1 MGALVGLCVSAAL
14 VAYFLI
20 GYPVLLALLRGRARS
35 PVARDPRFQR
45 PVTVILA
52 VYNGAAFLRKKLES
66 ILELDYPKDLMQILV
81 ISDGST
87 DATEAYAREY
97 ESRGVELIASDHRGK
112 AACLNLAFEKASGEL
127 LFFTDVRQLLDSQAL
142 IHLVSN
148 FADPTVGAATGE
160 MRLLPGGK
168 SPGAEHL
175 DDAEHRDMDLY
186 WRYELWVRGRHSEI
200 DSLFTTTGCIY
211 ALRRELAV
219 PLPEDTLSDD
229 AVLSL
234 AAFRRGYRVV
244 FDPQAIAFDYPAVA
258 GTEFRRRWR
267 NLAGLWQ
274 IHARNLWLFT
284 SANRMRW
291 HFLSHKFGRLALPW
305 VMLAV
310 LAFTFALP
318 HGHPRMVLLSDEA
331 IFGALALADR
341 WIPTWFLLK
350 RLSSPARTFLLMN
363 AASLGAV
370 AVFFLPAQ
378 KFWKVTRAAAPEDHR
393 LPLWP
398 RSSQR

>member
-20 GYPVLLALLRGRARS
+20 GYPVLLALLRGRARA
-35 PVARDPRFQR
+35 PVAKDPRFQR

-97 ESRGVELIASDHRGK
+97 ASRGVELIASDHRGK

-127 LFFTDVRQLLDSQAL
+127 LFLTDVRQLLDSQAL
-142 IHLVSN
+142 AQLVSN

-160 MRLLPGGK
+160 MRLLASGK
-168 SPGAEHL
+168 NA
-175 DDAEHRDMDLY
+175 DAEHRDMDLY
-186 WRYELWVRGRHSEI
+186 WRYELWVRRRHSEI

-211 ALRRELAV
+211 ALRRDLAV
-219 PLPEDTLSDD
+219 PMPEDTLSDD

-258 GTEFRRRWR
+258 GTELRRRWR

-305 VMLAV
+305 LMLAV

-318 HGHPRMVLLSDEA
+318 QGHPRMVLLSDEG
-331 IFGALALADR
+331 IFGLLALADC
-341 WIPTWFLLK
+341 WIPPWFPLK

-363 AASLGAV
+363 AASLAAV
-370 AVFFLPAQ
+370 AVFFIPAQ

-393 LPLWP
+393 LPVWP
-398 RSSQR
+398 RSSER